1 MGLHPQ
7 GLDGRPVLDI
17 GGLVEV
23 GGVVDQVP
31 HALQELHLFPLEF
44 QEEVPGG
51 GDEEHL
57 FFLHNDASLH
67 TVTLVWL
74 SRGRLCHFRR
84 ENAPGGQKSQ

>member
-1 MGLHPQ
+1 M
-7 GLDGRPVLDI
+7 
-17 GGLVEV
+17 EV

-57 FFLHNDASLH
+57 FFLHDDASLH

-74 SRGRLCHFRR
+74 SRAVYAISTGKRR
-84 ENAPGGQKSQ
+84 RVGKNSQ